1 MQKEIT
7 ITCAGGAL
15 SVTGANFLVQGF
27 EKTFLV
33 DCGLEQGSKMAEE
46 TNWKPFP
53 YKAEE
58 IDILF
63 ITHAHLDHI
72 GKIPKL
78 VFDGFQGK
86 IISTAATR
94 DIAEIMLEDTASILG
109 ASESG
114 KAFRLGDMY
123 NARILRKVFSLW
135 ETVEY
140 HEKFVVCEGLSLEMY
155 DAGHILG
162 SAMLVFDYKG
172 QHFVFS
178 GDLGN
183 SPSPLLADT
192 EKIPDDTK
200 YLLMESVYGDRNHE
214 ERDMRR
220 DVLKRVLKENT
231 ERGGVL
237 LVPIFSLERTQ
248 EFLYEINEM
257 VEGGEIP
264 RIPIILDS
272 PLALRVTD
280 IFYRYKHLFK
290 ESVRKDIASGDDIF
304 DFPGLK
310 ETMHTRESKAID
322 KIPNPKVILAGAGM
336 STGGRIV
343 HHEKKYLS
351 DPNTTVLITGFQT
364 PGSLGRLLQDGAKQV
379 VMFEE
384 TIAVRAKIE
393 TVRGYSGHKDSNGL
407 VSFVEPAVQSLQT
420 VFVAMGEMMSSTFL
434 AQRLHDELG
443 IKAKVAQTDEVLR
456 MFFEE

>member
-7 ITCAGGAL
+7 IECAGGAL
-15 SVTGANFLVQGF
+15 SVTGSNFLVKGF

-46 TNWKPFP
+46 TNWQPFP
-53 YKAEE
+53 YNPQDV
-58 IDILF
+58 DILF
-63 ITHAHLDHI
+63 VTHAHLDHI

-78 VFDGFQGK
+78 VFDGFRGR
-86 IISTAATR
+86 IVSTPATR
-94 DIAEIMLEDTASILG
+94 DIAQVMLADTVSILG
-109 ASESG
+109 SSESG
-114 KAFRLGDMY
+114 KAFHLADMY
-123 NARILRKVFSLW
+123 NDKILHKVFTLW

-140 HEKFVVCEGLSLEMY
+140 HETFSVCSDLSLEMY

-172 QHFVFS
+172 QLFVFS

-183 SPSPLLADT
+183 SPSPLLEDT
-192 EKIPDDTK
+192 EKIPSDTK

-214 ERDMRR
+214 ERDIRR
-220 DVLKRVLKENT
+220 DVLKRVLKENI

-257 VEGGEIP
+257 IEGGEIP
-264 RIPIILDS
+264 RVPIILDS
-272 PLALRVTD
+272 PLALRVTE

-290 ESVRKDIASGDDIF
+290 ESVRKDIGSGDDIF
-304 DFPGLK
+304 DFPGFK
-310 ETMHTRESKAID
+310 ETMHTRESKAIA
-322 KIPNPKVILAGAGM
+322 KISNPKVIMAGAGM

-343 HHEKKYLS
+343 HHEKQYLG

-364 PGSLGRLLQDGAKQV
+364 PGSLGRMLQDGAKQV
-379 VMFEE
+379 VLFDE
-384 TIAVRAKIE
+384 TIQVRAKIE
-393 TVRGYSGHKDSNGL
+393 TVRGYSGHKDSDHLLEFAG
-407 VSFVEPAVQSLQT
+407 VAAQSLQQ
-420 VFVAMGEMMSSTFL
+420 VFVAMGEMSSASYL
-434 AQRLHDELG
+434 AQRIHDVYG
-443 IKAKVAQTDEVLR
+443 VQTKVPQPGEVLH
-456 MFFEE
+456 MFFED